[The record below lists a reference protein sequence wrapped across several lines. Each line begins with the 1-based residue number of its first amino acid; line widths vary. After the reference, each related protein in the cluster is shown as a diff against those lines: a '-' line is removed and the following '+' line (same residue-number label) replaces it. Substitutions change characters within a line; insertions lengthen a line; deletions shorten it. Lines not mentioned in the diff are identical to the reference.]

1 MAKPE
6 KATIA
11 IREKR
16 LFFSKSYDEEFGK
29 NYDSKKVRYNA
40 AANMQAA

>member
-1 MAKPE
+1 MAKLE
-6 KATIA
+6 KATAA

-29 NYDSKKVRYNA
+29 NYDSKKVRYKGLWSVA
-40 AANMQAA
+40 